1 MIPSLDQFTTNWY
14 LITLIMLLC
23 VATNVANG
31 VALSSHLK
39 VPVHAALLV
48 NAIKAPIAKDPSNK

>member
-1 MIPSLDQFTTNWY
+1 
-14 LITLIMLLC
+14 MLLC

-31 VALSSHLK
+31 AALSSPLK
-39 VPVHAALLV
+39 LPVPAALVV

>member
-1 MIPSLDQFTTNWY
+1 
-14 LITLIMLLC
+14 MLLC

-39 VPVHAALLV
+39 VPVHPALLV